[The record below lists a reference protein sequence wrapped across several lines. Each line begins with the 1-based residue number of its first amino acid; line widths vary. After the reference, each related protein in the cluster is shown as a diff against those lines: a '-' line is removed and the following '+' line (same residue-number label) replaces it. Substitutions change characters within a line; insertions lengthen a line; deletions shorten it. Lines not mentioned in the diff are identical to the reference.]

1 MSEVSLQSE
10 LRIVLV
16 GKTGCGKSATGNTIL
31 GAEKFHSDISP
42 SSVTQDCEKQEAFVN
57 GRKITVVDTPG
68 LFDTKKGNEETCQ
81 KIGKSVN
88 HLSPGIHAIIQVMQL
103 GRFTQEEKE
112 VAKEIQKI
120 FKLEAKAY
128 MIILF
133 TRKEDL
139 GKKTLDEFL
148 AKGDE
153 DLRSLI
159 QTCRNR
165 RLAFNNRAE
174 GTERSAQVSELLKM
188 IDAMVHGNYEKP
200 CYTEK
205 MFHKDLSFFEK
216 YSLKKAPR
224 EETEKLVFVKE
235 VTPFEQILQNF
246 GHSPRPDNALADI
259 HTILDLE
266 DILAQYLLIYKP
278 SIPMKRKTAAVWLL
292 WKTCNEVFLKL
303 AKCKIKRENC
313 TKICKIAQWFEH
325 WPAKP
330 RVVSSILEWVT

>member
-1 MSEVSLQSE
+1 EAEGRAQSE

-188 IDAMVHGNYEKP
+188 IDAIVHGNYEKP
-200 CYTEK
+200 
-205 MFHKDLSFFEK
+205 LG
-216 YSLKKAPR
+216 APCFLDSQGEGR
-224 EETEKLVFVKE
+224 KQWKQNDDQIHRRWVLFLPVDACEEGWGWGGSANFRGKLFSAY
-235 VTPFEQILQNF
+235 F
-246 GHSPRPDNALADI
+246 
-259 HTILDLE
+259 
-266 DILAQYLLIYKP
+266 
-278 SIPMKRKTAAVWLL
+278 
-292 WKTCNEVFLKL
+292 
-303 AKCKIKRENC
+303 C
-313 TKICKIAQWFEH
+313 T
-325 WPAKP
+325 
-330 RVVSSILEWVT
+330 SSVR

>member
-1 MSEVSLQSE
+1 MFLSYLNPSSLGGRCRGSSEATGKAPACSANRGGSTEKFRELLSTEVGIDSLAEKMSDQATPPAASGSHKAQSE

-188 IDAMVHGNYEKP
+188 IDAIVHGNYEKP

-216 YSLKKAPR
+216 Y
-224 EETEKLVFVKE
+224 
-235 VTPFEQILQNF
+235 
-246 GHSPRPDNALADI
+246 
-259 HTILDLE
+259 
-266 DILAQYLLIYKP
+266 
-278 SIPMKRKTAAVWLL
+278 
-292 WKTCNEVFLKL
+292 C
-303 AKCKIKRENC
+303 
-313 TKICKIAQWFEH
+313 
-325 WPAKP
+325 
-330 RVVSSILEWVT
+330 SIL